1 VVVSCKC
8 RSRTSGDYAASC
20 SRCVNPYYCSGVAS
34 FDDVRRIALSL
45 PETTEAVSWGN
56 AHWRVKNKGF
66 VWERPLHQSDHAALK
81 ALGEEAPD
89 GAILGVRVADLG
101 VREAMIADD
110 PLIFFTIPHFDGFP
124 AILVR
129 LDMIG
134 VPELEELIVEAW
146 LDRAPKKLAQ
156 QFLDSTS

>member
-1 VVVSCKC
+1 M
-8 RSRTSGDYAASC
+8 
-20 SRCVNPYYCSGVAS
+20 AS
-34 FDDVRRIALSL
+34 FDHVRRIALSL

-66 VWERPLHQSDHAALK
+66 VWERPLHQSDHTALK
-81 ALGEEAPD
+81 ALGEQAPD

-101 VREAMIADD
+101 VRAAMIADD
-110 PLIFFTIPHFDGFP
+110 PTLFFTIPHFDGFP

-129 LDMIG
+129 LEQIG

-146 LDRAPKKLAQ
+146 LDRAPKRLAQ
-156 QFLDSTS
+156 QYLDGLA

>member
-1 VVVSCKC
+1 M
-8 RSRTSGDYAASC
+8 
-20 SRCVNPYYCSGVAS
+20 AS

-66 VWERPLHQSDHAALK
+66 VWERPLNQSDYAALE
-81 ALGEEAPD
+81 ALGEPAPE
-89 GAILGVRVADLG
+89 GALLGVRIADIG

-110 PLIFFTIPHFDGFP
+110 PNLFSTIPHFDDFP

-129 LDMIG
+129 LVEMVDAG
-134 VPELEELIVEAW
+134 RLRVPIA
-146 LDRAPKKLAQ
+146 ATYPLAQ
-156 QFLDSTS
+156 AAAAQTALKQRRPPGKIVLVV

>member
-1 VVVSCKC
+1 
-8 RSRTSGDYAASC
+8 
-20 SRCVNPYYCSGVAS
+20 VAS

-66 VWERPLHQSDHAALK
+66 VWERPLNRSDYLALE
-81 ALGEEAPD
+81 ALGEQAPE
-89 GAILGVRVADLG
+89 GALLGLRVADIG

-110 PLIFFTIPHFDGFP
+110 PALFFTIPHFDGFP
-124 AILVR
+124 AVLVR
-129 LDMIG
+129 LGQIG
-134 VPELEELIVEAW
+134 LPELEELIVEAW

-156 QFLDSTS
+156 QYLDRTS

>member
-1 VVVSCKC
+1 
-8 RSRTSGDYAASC
+8 
-20 SRCVNPYYCSGVAS
+20 VAS
-34 FDDVRRIALSL
+34 FDHVRRIALSL

-66 VWERPLHQSDHAALK
+66 VWERPLHQSDHTALK
-81 ALGEEAPD
+81 ALGEQAPD

-101 VREAMIADD
+101 VRAAMIADD
-110 PLIFFTIPHFDGFP
+110 PTLFFTIPHFDGFP

-129 LDMIG
+129 LEQIG

-146 LDRAPKKLAQ
+146 LDRAPKRLAQ
-156 QFLDSTS
+156 QYLDGLA

>member
-1 VVVSCKC
+1 
-8 RSRTSGDYAASC
+8 
-20 SRCVNPYYCSGVAS
+20 VAS

-66 VWERPLHQSDHAALK
+66 VWERPLNQSDRVALD
-81 ALGEEAPD
+81 ALGEQAPE
-89 GAILGVRVADLG
+89 GALLGVRVADIG
-101 VREAMIADD
+101 VRAAMIADD
-110 PLIFFTIPHFDGFP
+110 PALFFTIPHFDGFP

-129 LDMIG
+129 LDAIDI
-134 VPELEELIVEAW
+134 PELEELIVEAW

-156 QFLDSTS
+156 QYLDTQP

>member
-1 VVVSCKC
+1 M
-8 RSRTSGDYAASC
+8 
-20 SRCVNPYYCSGVAS
+20 AS

-66 VWERPLHQSDHAALK
+66 VWERPLNQSDYAALE
-81 ALGEEAPD
+81 ALGEPAPE
-89 GAILGVRVADLG
+89 GLLLGVRIADIG

-110 PLIFFTIPHFDGFP
+110 PNLFSTIPHFDQFP
-124 AILVR
+124 AVLVR
-129 LDMIG
+129 LEQIG
-134 VPELEELIVEAW
+134 LPELEELITEAW

-156 QFLDSTS
+156 QYLDSSS

>member
-1 VVVSCKC
+1 M
-8 RSRTSGDYAASC
+8 
-20 SRCVNPYYCSGVAS
+20 AS

-66 VWERPLHQSDHAALK
+66 VWERPLNQSDRAALE
-81 ALGEEAPD
+81 ALGEEAPE
-89 GAILGVRVADLG
+89 GALLGVRIADIG
-101 VREAMIADD
+101 VRQAMIADD
-110 PLIFFTIPHFDGFP
+110 PSLFSTIPHFDDFP

-129 LDMIG
+129 LDPIG
-134 VPELEELIVEAW
+134 LPELEELIVDAW

-156 QFLDSTS
+156 QYLDAQQ

>member
-1 VVVSCKC
+1 M
-8 RSRTSGDYAASC
+8 
-20 SRCVNPYYCSGVAS
+20 AS

-66 VWERPLHQSDHAALK
+66 VWERPLNQSDRLALE
-81 ALGEEAPD
+81 ALGEQAPE
-89 GAILGVRVADLG
+89 GALLGLRIADIG

-110 PLIFFTIPHFDGFP
+110 PNLFSTIPHFDDFP

-129 LDMIG
+129 LDQID

-156 QFLDSTS
+156 QYLDSTS

>member
-1 VVVSCKC
+1 
-8 RSRTSGDYAASC
+8 
-20 SRCVNPYYCSGVAS
+20 VAS

-66 VWERPLHQSDHAALK
+66 VWERPLNPSDYVALN

-89 GAILGVRVADLG
+89 GAILGLRVADLG
-101 VREAMIADD
+101 VRAAMIADD
-110 PLIFFTIPHFDGFP
+110 PTLFFTIPHFDGFP

-129 LDMIG
+129 LDPIG

-156 QFLDSTS
+156 QYLDAQA

>member
-1 VVVSCKC
+1 M
-8 RSRTSGDYAASC
+8 
-20 SRCVNPYYCSGVAS
+20 AS

-66 VWERPLHQSDHAALK
+66 VWERPLNQSDRVALK
-81 ALGEEAPD
+81 ALGEGAPD
-89 GAILGVRVADLG
+89 GAILGVRVADIG
-101 VREAMIADD
+101 AREAMIADD
-110 PLIFFTIPHFDGFP
+110 PNLFFTIPHFDGFP

-129 LDMIG
+129 LDVIG
-134 VPELEELIVEAW
+134 VPELAELIVEAW

-156 QFLDSTS
+156 QYLDGLA